1 MTQIANST
9 EKKVIAKST
18 AEYRSVPIM
27 ETDKGVTIIIGSNR
41 YDLADL
47 NEATAFIDAMYANA
61 ARRVLEFPMRVQ

>member
-1 MTQIANST
+1 
-9 EKKVIAKST
+9 
-18 AEYRSVPIM
+18 M